1 LTTSVYSSVTHQRD
15 SESHRMPTY
24 SDSLQSP
31 SRNSDA
37 SISIELRLD
46 DVNVAGHV
54 GNTSLLRV
62 IDEARSRFLGYSA
75 LGRAQPMSEGLLD
88 GLGQTVRKVIAQQ
101 TIEYRKEVWYSHH
114 PVIANMWI
122 SHVGTSSFA
131 LATAIYAGDDEPA
144 VLAEATYVLLAGPEG
159 RPWPIDAVIKDRLYR
174 FVTQPAPAPAALLSL
189 HTCRGPLGGRH
200 PVSAGLTWPSH

>member
-1 LTTSVYSSVTHQRD
+1 
-15 SESHRMPTY
+15 MPIY
-24 SDSLQSP
+24 SDSLKSP
-31 SRNSDA
+31 SLNSEA
-37 SISIELRLD
+37 SMSIELRLD

-75 LGRAQPMSEGLLD
+75 LGRPGHAEGLLE
-88 GLGQTVRKVIAQQ
+88 GLDQTVRKVIAQQ

-114 PVIANMWI
+114 PVIANLWI

-131 LATAIYAGDDEPA
+131 LATAIYAGDKEPA

-159 RPWPIDAVIKDRLYR
+159 RPWPIDADIKDRLYR
-174 FVTQPAPAPAALLSL
+174 FADNPPQIRPRSSASTPAVVP
-189 HTCRGPLGGRH
+189 
-200 PVSAGLTWPSH
+200 

>member
-1 LTTSVYSSVTHQRD
+1 MTYQRD
-15 SESHRMPTY
+15 PESQKMPIY
-24 SDSLQSP
+24 SDSLKSLP
-31 SRNSDA
+31 SGNSEA

-75 LGRAQPMSEGLLD
+75 LGRASHSEGLLE

-131 LATAIYAGDDEPA
+131 LASANTVGGTGRSPLANRCINQRTA
-144 VLAEATYVLLAGPEG
+144 
-159 RPWPIDAVIKDRLYR
+159 
-174 FVTQPAPAPAALLSL
+174 Q
-189 HTCRGPLGGRH
+189 
-200 PVSAGLTWPSH
+200 

>member
-1 LTTSVYSSVTHQRD
+1 
-15 SESHRMPTY
+15 MPTY
-24 SDSLQSP
+24 GDSLKSP

-54 GNTSLLRV
+54 GNTSLLRI
-62 IDEARSRFLGYSA
+62 IDEARSRFLGNTA
-75 LGRAQPMSEGLLD
+75 LGAPTYDEGLLE

-144 VLAEATYVLLAGPEG
+144 VLAEATYVLLAEPEG

-174 FVTQPAPAPAALLSL
+174 FLNNPPQLRPRSSASAPAVV
-189 HTCRGPLGGRH
+189 R
-200 PVSAGLTWPSH
+200 